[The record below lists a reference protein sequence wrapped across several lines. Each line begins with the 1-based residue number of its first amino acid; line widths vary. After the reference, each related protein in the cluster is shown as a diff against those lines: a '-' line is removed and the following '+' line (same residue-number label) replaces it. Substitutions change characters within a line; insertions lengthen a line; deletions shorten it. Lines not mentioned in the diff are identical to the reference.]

1 MIQANELR
9 LGNWVYDDNITL
21 AKVNGLNPITFD
33 WSVRCDE
40 EEGCELLLDLYRTP
54 YGIKKG
60 MICESTKC
68 EPIPRTPEILE
79 KCGFVNLNYGW
90 TKGDFCLFDF
100 NYGKGNL
107 NLRLNAAECPLPIVK
122 HLHQL

>member
-21 AKVNGLNPITFD
+21 ARVIGFKPFD

-68 EPIPRTPEILE
+68 EPIPLTPEIS
-79 KCGFVNLNYGW
+79 
-90 TKGDFCLFDF
+90 
-100 NYGKGNL
+100 
-107 NLRLNAAECPLPIVK
+107 
-122 HLHQL
+122 